1 MRPPT
6 GSVHAMTDDDFGGD
20 VEAVADDSPNGD
32 AVAELQSEV
41 SDEPEAG
48 VTTGVQVVDDVLGTL
63 EGLGDQPVEEHLPIF
78 EAAHEQL
85 RGALDGTDGEDGS
98 EPEPQSD

>member
-1 MRPPT
+1 
-6 GSVHAMTDDDFGGD
+6 MTEEQLGGD
-20 VEAVADDSPNGD
+20 VEAVADDSPDGD

-41 SDEPEAG
+41 SDEPDTG

-63 EGLGDQPVEEHLPIF
+63 EGLGDLPVEEHLPIF

-85 RGALDGTDGEDGS
+85 RSALDGTDGEDGS
-98 EPEPQSD
+98 EPAPQSD

>member
-1 MRPPT
+1 
-6 GSVHAMTDDDFGGD
+6 MTEEQLGGD
-20 VEAVADDSPNGD
+20 VEAVADDSPDGD

-41 SDEPEAG
+41 SEEPDAG

-63 EGLGDQPVEEHLPIF
+63 EGLGDLPVEEHLPIF

-85 RGALDGTDGEDGS
+85 RGALDAEDGP

>member
-1 MRPPT
+1 
-6 GSVHAMTDDDFGGD
+6 MTEEQLGGD

-41 SDEPEAG
+41 SDEPEAE

-63 EGLGDQPVEEHLPIF
+63 EGLGDLPVEEHLPIF

-85 RGALDGTDGEDGS
+85 RGALDGEDGS

>member
-1 MRPPT
+1 
-6 GSVHAMTDDDFGGD
+6 MTEDHFGGD
-20 VEAVADDSPNGD
+20 VEAMADETPDGD
-32 AVAELQSEV
+32 AVAELQAEV
-41 SDEPEAG
+41 SDAPEEG

-63 EGLGDQPVEEHLPIF
+63 EGLGDLPVEEHLPIF

-85 RGALDGTDGEDGS
+85 RGALDTPGDADGS